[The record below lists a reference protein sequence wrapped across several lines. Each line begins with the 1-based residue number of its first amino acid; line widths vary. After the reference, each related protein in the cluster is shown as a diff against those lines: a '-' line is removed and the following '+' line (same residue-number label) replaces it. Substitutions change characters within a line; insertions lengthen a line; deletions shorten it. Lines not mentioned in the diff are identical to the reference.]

1 MAADPAWGIS
11 GSTMASP
18 VIMTMTMGGA
28 EPALVPLPCT
38 SRSPSTYND
47 MMVASDCDD
56 EDGVGGFERR

>member
-1 MAADPAWGIS
+1 
-11 GSTMASP
+11 MASP
-18 VIMTMTMGGA
+18 VIMMMTIGGA